1 MYKIHNMKKF
11 KHFETESGKTI
22 KTAQFDGYLIN
33 ERPFEGMMFQVDI
46 QEDGTLKV
54 YVKPS
59 DEDYF
64 SDFNQEKWLKV
75 ATDFAYEYDIF
86 EDPVSGEECWLI
98 DTDGKS
104 LYGNN
109 EEADIQEVKKSP
121 IQIGVSNAM
130 DKLNQIFGSKEEET
144 EKESEKVVK
153 EPVIGKFKPK
163 RKFLNFISGVNGAR
177 VRFIRETAFID
188 GDQLSGVL
196 ENTKFKITICDE
208 GTIDFEEV
216 DTNMTDESMI
226 KRLIDSIDEMDVTGY
241 TQKFVVANLE
251 FKDKDGNRCYLE
263 VEHEKPI
270 EKFASI
276 LDMFK
281 EEEEKLESTKVSN
294 KGLSLLD
301 SLFSDDVE
309 DNDLEDEEEIEVV
322 EVEDKEEGGST
333 TSSYLED
340 SFRKM
345 NEDKINELKS
355 RIEKTQLEV
364 SRYKSDISSA
374 EKKVEQEKENLSI
387 LETRLESLMPK
398 EELNGYVFNV
408 SELKKNNIEL
418 DEKTEEVAGKIAD
431 LMGLKKDVLFEHLKG
446 GYHIIKIADKDD
458 ISESPKDINT
468 DVLMKIKNLDID
480 GKISMTGD
488 GEFEYRGDLNW
499 HQLVDK
505 MIKKGFEQDEEFDK
519 LSGSNS
525 YESKEGSKEDSKAE
539 STF

>member
-1 MYKIHNMKKF
+1 
-11 KHFETESGKTI
+11 
-22 KTAQFDGYLIN
+22 
-33 ERPFEGMMFQVDI
+33 MFQVDI

-86 EDPVSGEECWLI
+86 EDPLSGEECWLI

-104 LYGNN
+104 LYGS
-109 EEADIQEVKKSP
+109 EGDETDEGPYPQQIKKSP
-121 IQIGVSNAM
+121 IKIGVSNAM
-130 DKLNQIFGSKEEET
+130 DKLNQIFGSKKEESEEEP
-144 EKESEKVVK
+144 KEVEAK

-163 RKFLNFISGVNGAR
+163 RKFLNFISGVSGAR
-177 VRFIRETAFID
+177 VRFVRETAFID
-188 GDQLSGVL
+188 GAQLSGVL

-216 DTNMTDESMI
+216 DTNVADESMI
-226 KRLIDSIDEMDVTGY
+226 KRLIESIDEMDVTGY

-251 FKDKDGNRCYLE
+251 FKDKDDNRCYLE

-281 EEEEKLESTKVSN
+281 EEEEKVESTKVSD

-309 DNDLEDEEEIEVV
+309 VDDVEVEEEIEVV
-322 EVEDKEEGGST
+322 EDVIEEDKGST
-333 TSSYLED
+333 ANSYLEE

-355 RIEKTQLEV
+355 RIEKSQLEI
-364 SRYKSDISSA
+364 SRFKSDISNT
-374 EKKVEQEKENLSI
+374 EKKVEKEKENLSI

-398 EELNGYVFNV
+398 DEPNGYVFNV
-408 SELKKNNIEL
+408 SEFKTSDIEL
-418 DEKTEEVAGKIAD
+418 DEKTKEVADKIGD

-458 ISESPKDINT
+458 ISEAPKDINT
-468 DVLMKIKNLDID
+468 EVLMKIKNLDVD
-480 GKISMTGD
+480 GKLSMIGD

-499 HQLVDK
+499 HQLVDR

-539 STF
+539 SMF

>member
-1 MYKIHNMKKF
+1 MSEKIMN
-11 KHFETESGKTI
+11 
-22 KTAQFDGYLIN
+22 
-33 ERPFEGMMFQVDI
+33 
-46 QEDGTLKV
+46 
-54 YVKPS
+54 
-59 DEDYF
+59 
-64 SDFNQEKWLKV
+64 
-75 ATDFAYEYDIF
+75 
-86 EDPVSGEECWLI
+86 
-98 DTDGKS
+98 
-104 LYGNN
+104 
-109 EEADIQEVKKSP
+109 
-121 IQIGVSNAM
+121 
-130 DKLNQIFGSKEEET
+130 KLNQIFNSDDKPSKSDLTNT
-144 EKESEKVVK
+144 EKDTDVK

-188 GDQLSGVL
+188 GVQLSGVL

-216 DTNMTDESMI
+216 DTNMTDEGMI
-226 KRLIDSIDEMDVTGY
+226 KRLIESIDEMDVTGY
-241 TQKFVVANLE
+241 TQKFVIANLD
-251 FKDKDGNRCYLE
+251 FKDKDDNRCYLE

-276 LDMFK
+276 LDTLK
-281 EEEEKLESTKVSN
+281 DEEERSESIKASD
-294 KGLSLLD
+294 KSLSLLD
-301 SLFSDDVE
+301 SLFSDGDEVE
-309 DNDLEDEEEIEVV
+309 PEIQDEELQDE
-322 EVEDKEEGGST
+322 EDTKVDKPTASN
-333 TSSYLED
+333 SYLED

-364 SRYKSDISSA
+364 NRYKSDISSA
-374 EKKVEQEKENLSI
+374 EKKVDQEKENLSI

-408 SELKKNNIEL
+408 SELKKNDIEL

-525 YESKEGSKEDSKAE
+525 YESNDEETKEIKNK
-539 STF
+539 